1 MALPVAVKFLNKDN
15 KELSR
20 NLASY
25 LSLVSIEF
33 ICPYV
38 DTILDSLLSGNYS
51 LSRVIL
57 QLYDIASET
66 INQATRALID
76 VLQKCDTQ
84 DKNNLLQL
92 IATIIKSNSST
103 NNIIDK
109 LPQFFDLILIPTT
122 ATAALTVL
130 LRLAEKKPLVFLDY
144 IDLLILTA
152 QKLTSTIC
160 LVGQILS
167 AIGRKNKVIITFFLQ
182 LQLK

>member
-1 MALPVAVKFLNKDN
+1 MEIALPVAVKFLNKDN

-38 DTILDSLLSGNYS
+38 NTILDSLLSGNYS

-109 LPQFFDLILIPTT
+109 LPQFFDLILIPTAGT
-122 ATAALTVL
+122 LKT
-130 LRLAEKKPLVFLDY
+130 KK
-144 IDLLILTA
+144 
-152 QKLTSTIC
+152 
-160 LVGQILS
+160 
-167 AIGRKNKVIITFFLQ
+167 N
-182 LQLK
+182 

>member
-1 MALPVAVKFLNKDN
+1 MEIALPVAVKFLNKDN

-38 DTILDSLLSGNYS
+38 NTILDSLLSGNYS

-109 LPQFFDLILIPTT
+109 LPQFFDLILIPTAGT
-122 ATAALTVL
+122 LKT
-130 LRLAEKKPLVFLDY
+130 KQKISFDY
-144 IDLLILTA
+144 IFHHFRNHSYGCIDCFIET
-152 QKLTSTIC
+152 
-160 LVGQILS
+160 
-167 AIGRKNKVIITFFLQ
+167 GRKEATSVLG
-182 LQLK
+182 LH